1 MGKVTWQL
9 VKERGHKLLQLL
21 GLYLL
26 VMMILVVVSLLGRL
40 GASELFGIGV
50 SFGMLT
56 AIAGFLSLAV
66 SQERVWVSNRW
77 RLVPIANWKLYAA
90 STLANVVATVLLWLL
105 LGLIIL
111 ALAMVKPVQIDWPIE
126 AVPFALSFGCLFL
139 VMLLLLGCLISLA
152 HMLSLMITDF
162 LPGMKEKWLKGLLT
176 FGVVLVAL
184 KLVAWFFDGISW
196 LFRVM
201 GFSATAVDYSTG
213 TALTA
218 QISQVIIVD
227 MWLAIA
233 IFLVGSVCLSLVNCY
248 LLRYWVETKQAQQ
261 TA

>member
-1 MGKVTWQL
+1 
-9 VKERGHKLLQLL
+9 
-21 GLYLL
+21 
-26 VMMILVVVSLLGRL
+26 
-40 GASELFGIGV
+40 
-50 SFGMLT
+50 
-56 AIAGFLSLAV
+56 
-66 SQERVWVSNRW
+66 
-77 RLVPIANWKLYAA
+77 
-90 STLANVVATVLLWLL
+90 
-105 LGLIIL
+105 
-111 ALAMVKPVQIDWPIE
+111 
-126 AVPFALSFGCLFL
+126 
-139 VMLLLLGCLISLA
+139 
-152 HMLSLMITDF
+152 
-162 LPGMKEKWLKGLLT
+162 
-176 FGVVLVAL
+176 VLVAL